1 MKIGGSEASRAAAL
15 AHTGS
20 LAGSLACFDAVTR
33 PLGVMRVDTI
43 DELVECAEY
52 LTHAAVPAGPRLGAI
67 TFSGGLKGLF
77 LEGAERNGL
86 SFPPLAPHT
95 LSALR
100 EILGVGTSL
109 GNPLDAGFAAL
120 SSAEAYFKCI
130 DILLA
135 DPSIDLLLVQEELPL
150 KEGQNAKA
158 GNLRTVDRMVVEG
171 TGKPVAVVSM
181 ASYMYSDFTRSFREG
196 FPHLAILHEVDKA
209 LKAAGHV
216 GRYGA
221 LLDHAPPARQQ
232 QKLPPSAPAILA
244 SATTSGEG
252 LRVLGEAASKV
263 LLAPFGLTAPAEQV
277 ATDAEAAVAAAERI
291 GYPVVLKL
299 VSDDV
304 QHKSDVGGV
313 LIGLGT
319 AHAVRDGFARIR
331 AALASLRPGAHFG
344 GVLVAEQIDGG
355 LELVLGVHRDP
366 EVGLVT
372 MFGAGGVLLELQKDI
387 AFGPVPLDARTAA
400 DMIARTMAGRLLEGY
415 RGSPKRDRAAVTE
428 ALIGLSH
435 LAQDLGE
442 RLVSIDINPLVAL
455 PEGKGARMLDALIV
469 LRDV

>member
-1 MKIGGSEASRAAAL
+1 
-15 AHTGS
+15 
-20 LAGSLACFDAVTR
+20 
-33 PLGVMRVDTI
+33 MRVNTI

-52 LTHAAVPAGPRLGAI
+52 LTHAQVPAGPRLGAI
-67 TFSGGLKGLF
+67 TFSGGLKGLL

-86 SFPPLAPHT
+86 TFPALAAPT
-95 LSALR
+95 LARLG

-120 SSAEAYFKCI
+120 SSAEAYFTCI

-135 DPSIDLLLVQEELPL
+135 DPAIDLLLVQEELPL

-171 TGKPVAVVSM
+171 SGKPVAVVSM

-196 FPHLAILHEVDKA
+196 FPHLPVLHEVDKA

-221 LLDHAPPARQQ
+221 RLGHAPPSRTAQP
-232 QKLPPSAPAILA
+232 LPPAAPALLA
-244 SATTSGEG
+244 TAASTSAG
-252 LRVLGEAASKV
+252 LRVMGEAASKI
-263 LLAPFGLTAPAEQV
+263 LLAPYGLTVPAEQV
-277 ATDAEAAVAAAERI
+277 ATDAQAAVAAAERI

-313 LIGLGT
+313 LVGLENAQDVST
-319 AHAVRDGFARIR
+319 GFTRIR
-331 AALASLRPGAHFG
+331 ESLERLRPGAHFG
-344 GVLVAEQIDGG
+344 GVLVAEQVSGG

-372 MFGAGGVLLELQKDI
+372 MFGAGGVLLELQKDV

-400 DMIARTMAGRLLEGY
+400 DMIDRTMAGKLLEGY
-415 RGSPKRDRAAVTE
+415 RGAPKRDRAAVAA

-435 LAQDLGE
+435 LAQDLGD

-455 PEGKGARMLDALIV
+455 PEGQGAHVLDALVV
-469 LRDV
+469 LRDG